1 MKLLAWILSIVG
13 GICGILGI
21 IAGIIAPLLIGTKGM
36 TAGWW
41 LILSAVF
48 LLATIATNQ
57 FRKVTA
63 EAPEKRQ
70 PEAPEKK
77 T

>member
-1 MKLLAWILSIVG
+1 MKLLAYILSIIG

-21 IAGIIAPLLIGTKGM
+21 IAGLIAPALIGTEGM
-36 TAGWW
+36 TAQWW

-57 FRKVTA
+57 FRK
-63 EAPEKRQ
+63 
-70 PEAPEKK
+70 
-77 T
+77 

>member
-21 IAGIIAPLLIGTKGM
+21 IAGIVAPILIGSKGM
-36 TAGWW
+36 TAEWW

-57 FRKVTA
+57 FQKAKAKV
-63 EAPEKRQ
+63 
-70 PEAPEKK
+70 
-77 T
+77 